1 MTMRTFYVILVS
13 AVCTL
18 TLRALPFVLFRKDK
32 AMPAWLSRLGEAL
45 PSAIMAVL
53 VVYCLKDIP
62 AQPIKAGVPQLL
74 GVAIVALTYRWKR
87 NTLLSIALGTVGY
100 MLLIHLPLLAIQRK
114 YIDKCGYCAYN
125 DGNF

>member
-1 MTMRTFYVILVS
+1 
-13 AVCTL
+13 
-18 TLRALPFVLFRKDK
+18 
-32 AMPAWLSRLGEAL
+32 MPAWLSRLGEAL

-62 AQPIKAGVPQLL
+62 AQPIKTGVPQLL

-100 MLLIHLPLLAIQRK
+100 MLLIHLPL
-114 YIDKCGYCAYN
+114 
-125 DGNF
+125 

>member
-45 PSAIMAVL
+45 LSQGYSRAAHQGR
-53 VVYCLKDIP
+53 C
-62 AQPIKAGVPQLL
+62 AAAAGR
-74 GVAIVALTYRWKR
+74 GYR
-87 NTLLSIALGTVGY
+87 
-100 MLLIHLPLLAIQRK
+100 
-114 YIDKCGYCAYN
+114 CAYLSLEAQHAAEHCA
-125 DGNF
+125 GNGRVYAVDSFATLSNTKEMH

>member
-18 TLRALPFVLFRKDK
+18 TLRVLPFVLFRKDK
-32 AMPAWLSRLGEAL
+32 AMPDWLSRLGEAL

-62 AQPIKAGVPQLL
+62 AQPIKTGVPQLL

-87 NTLLSIALGTVGY
+87 NMLLSIALGTVGY
-100 MLLIHLPLLAIQRK
+100 MLLMHLPL
-114 YIDKCGYCAYN
+114 
-125 DGNF
+125 

>member
-32 AMPAWLSRLGEAL
+32 AMPAWLSCLGETL
-45 PSAIMAVL
+45 PSAIMAML

-62 AQPIKAGVPQLL
+62 AQPIKTGVPQLL

-100 MLLIHLPLLAIQRK
+100 MLLIHLPL
-114 YIDKCGYCAYN
+114 
-125 DGNF
+125 

>member
-32 AMPAWLSRLGEAL
+32 AMPAWLSRLGETL

-53 VVYCLKDIP
+53 VVYCLKDIQ
-62 AQPIKAGVPQLL
+62 ACRSCWAWLSLRLPIAGS
-74 GVAIVALTYRWKR
+74 ATR
-87 NTLLSIALGTVGY
+87 
-100 MLLIHLPLLAIQRK
+100 
-114 YIDKCGYCAYN
+114 C
-125 DGNF
+125 

>member
-62 AQPIKAGVPQLL
+62 AQPIKAGAPQLL

-87 NTLLSIALGTVGY
+87 NTLLSIVITYPDAELRDQ
-100 MLLIHLPLLAIQRK
+100 ILAT
-114 YIDKCGYCAYN
+114 GMV
-125 DGNF
+125 DGMETSYARLESVLA

>member
-32 AMPAWLSRLGEAL
+32 AMPAWLSRLGETL

-62 AQPIKAGVPQLL
+62 AQPIKTGVPQLL

-100 MLLIHLPLLAIQRK
+100 RQWCHAGRSLGSAGPADRTR
-114 YIDKCGYCAYN
+114 GRWSWRRR
-125 DGNF
+125 

>member
-18 TLRALPFVLFRKDK
+18 T
-32 AMPAWLSRLGEAL
+32 L

-100 MLLIHLPLLAIQRK
+100 MLLIHLPL
-114 YIDKCGYCAYN
+114 
-125 DGNF
+125 

>member
-18 TLRALPFVLFRKDK
+18 TLRTLPFVLFRKDK

-87 NTLLSIALGTVGY
+87 NTLLNIALGTVGY
-100 MLLIHLPLLAIQRK
+100 MLLIHLPL
-114 YIDKCGYCAYN
+114 
-125 DGNF
+125 